1 MLSGKLHDCRE
12 FTIKSSSLGALC
24 PHNGG
29 SDMRQGIKAAIVC
42 AAALMIHSNAAAK
55 DAPVELAKCTSNLGT
70 IAVVEG
76 DTQGWLKYNLGSPR
90 ELLAAMAIESGCFTP
105 HNAGSGAPATY
116 LMNVIA
122 GDAEEVDKGMEMAK
136 SAAFEG
142 LVRSGAASQ
151 VLGRVPFAG
160 AMLGAFGGLG
170 GKKKTV
176 AAGIRVISPANG
188 MTLVSGSGT
197 VKKST
202 LTFAGMGGGWNQGAV
217 NSGYS
222 GSKDGQMLAEAFMM
236 AFNAVAAQQS
246 TLAAIPAA
254 AAPVAAA
261 VSATVAVDTK
271 MLSTPAAGAASLR
284 ALRAGTA
291 LTPTGKRE
299 GLFVEVS
306 DSFGTKGWVSV
317 ENLK

>member
-1 MLSGKLHDCRE
+1 
-12 FTIKSSSLGALC
+12 
-24 PHNGG
+24 
-29 SDMRQGIKAAIVC
+29 MRQGYKVAIV
-42 AAALMIHSNAAAK
+42 ATVALVMSSSAVAK
-55 DAPVELAKCTSNLGT
+55 DAPIELAKCTSNLGT

-90 ELLAAMAIESGCFTP
+90 ELLAAMALESGCFTP
-105 HNAGSGAPATY
+105 HSAGSGVPATY

-142 LVRSGAASQ
+142 LVRSGAAVQ
-151 VLGRVPFAG
+151 VLSRVPFAG

-202 LTFAGMGGGWNQGAV
+202 LTFAGIGGGWSQGA
-217 NSGYS
+217 NASGYS
-222 GSKDGQMLAEAFMM
+222 GSKDGKMLAEAFMR

-246 TLAAIPAA
+246 TLSSLPLATPAA
-254 AAPVAAA
+254 AAA
-261 VSATVAVDTK
+261 SAMVAVDTK
-271 MLSTPAAGAASLR
+271 MLASPAAGAASLR

-291 LTPTGKRE
+291 LMPTGKRE
-299 GLFVEVS
+299 GLFVEVT
-306 DSFGTKGWVSV
+306 DNFGTKGWISV

>member
-1 MLSGKLHDCRE
+1 
-12 FTIKSSSLGALC
+12 
-24 PHNGG
+24 
-29 SDMRQGIKAAIVC
+29 
-42 AAALMIHSNAAAK
+42 
-55 DAPVELAKCTSNLGT
+55 
-70 IAVVEG
+70 
-76 DTQGWLKYNLGSPR
+76 
-90 ELLAAMAIESGCFTP
+90 
-105 HNAGSGAPATY
+105 
-116 LMNVIA
+116 MNVIA

-142 LVRSGAASQ
+142 LVRSGAAVQ
-151 VLGRVPFAG
+151 VLSRVPFAG

-202 LTFAGMGGGWNQGAV
+202 LTFAGIGGGWSQGA
-217 NSGYS
+217 NASGYS
-222 GSKDGQMLAEAFMM
+222 GSKDGKMLAEAFMM

-246 TLAAIPAA
+246 TLSSLPLATPAA
-254 AAPVAAA
+254 AAA
-261 VSATVAVDTK
+261 SAMVAVDTK
-271 MLSTPAAGAASLR
+271 MLASPAAGAASLR

-291 LTPTGKRE
+291 LMPTGKRE
-299 GLFVEVS
+299 GLFVEVT
-306 DSFGTKGWVSV
+306 DNFGTKGWISV

>member
-1 MLSGKLHDCRE
+1 
-12 FTIKSSSLGALC
+12 
-24 PHNGG
+24 
-29 SDMRQGIKAAIVC
+29 MRQGYKVAIV
-42 AAALMIHSNAAAK
+42 ATVALVMSSSAVAK
-55 DAPVELAKCTSNLGT
+55 DAPIELAKCTSNLGT

-90 ELLAAMAIESGCFTP
+90 ELLAVMALESGCFTP
-105 HNAGSGAPATY
+105 HSAGSGAPATY

-142 LVRSGAASQ
+142 LVRSGAAVQ
-151 VLGRVPFAG
+151 VLSRVPFAG

-202 LTFAGMGGGWNQGAV
+202 LTFAGIGGGWSQGA
-217 NSGYS
+217 NASGYS
-222 GSKDGQMLAEAFMM
+222 GSKDGKMLAEAFMM

-246 TLAAIPAA
+246 TLSSLPLATPAA
-254 AAPVAAA
+254 AAA
-261 VSATVAVDTK
+261 SAMVAVDTK
-271 MLSTPAAGAASLR
+271 MLASPAAGAASLR

-291 LTPTGKRE
+291 LMPTGKRE
-299 GLFVEVS
+299 GLFVEVT
-306 DSFGTKGWVSV
+306 DNFGTKGWISV

>member
-1 MLSGKLHDCRE
+1 
-12 FTIKSSSLGALC
+12 
-24 PHNGG
+24 
-29 SDMRQGIKAAIVC
+29 MRQGYKVAIV
-42 AAALMIHSNAAAK
+42 ATVALVMSSSAVAK
-55 DAPVELAKCTSNLGT
+55 DAPIELAKCTSNLGT

-90 ELLAAMAIESGCFTP
+90 ELLAAMALESGCFTP
-105 HNAGSGAPATY
+105 HSAGSGAPATY

-142 LVRSGAASQ
+142 LVRSGAAVQ
-151 VLGRVPFAG
+151 VLSRVPFAG

-202 LTFAGMGGGWNQGAV
+202 LTFAGIGGGWSQGA
-217 NSGYS
+217 NASGYS
-222 GSKDGQMLAEAFMM
+222 GSKDGKMLAEAFMM

-246 TLAAIPAA
+246 TLSSLPLATPAA
-254 AAPVAAA
+254 AA
-261 VSATVAVDTK
+261 SAMVAVDTK
-271 MLSTPAAGAASLR
+271 MLASPAAGAASLR

-291 LTPTGKRE
+291 LMPTGKRE
-299 GLFVEVS
+299 GLFVEVT
-306 DSFGTKGWVSV
+306 DNFGTKGWISV

>member
-1 MLSGKLHDCRE
+1 MQTGMK
-12 FTIKSSSLGALC
+12 TVIAG
-24 PHNGG
+24 
-29 SDMRQGIKAAIVC
+29 
-42 AAALMIHSNAAAK
+42 AAALLISTSAVAK

-105 HNAGSGAPATY
+105 HSAGSGAPATY

-142 LVRSGAASQ
+142 LVRSGAAVQ
-151 VLGRVPFAG
+151 VLSKVPFAG

-188 MTLVSGSGT
+188 MALVSGSGT

-202 LTFAGMGGGWNQGAV
+202 LTFAGIGGGWSQGA
-217 NSGYS
+217 NASGYS
-222 GSKDGQMLAEAFMM
+222 GSKDGKMLAEAFMM

-246 TLAAIPAA
+246 TLASIPVAAAPAA
-254 AAPVAAA
+254 AAA
-261 VSATVAVDTK
+261 SAMVAVDTK
-271 MLSTPAAGAASLR
+271 MLATPAAGASSLR
-284 ALRAGTA
+284 VLRAGTT
-291 LTPTGKRE
+291 LTTTGKRE
-299 GLFVEVS
+299 GLFVEVA
-306 DSFGTKGWVSV
+306 DNFGTKGWVSV
-317 ENLK
+317 ESLK

>member
-1 MLSGKLHDCRE
+1 
-12 FTIKSSSLGALC
+12 
-24 PHNGG
+24 
-29 SDMRQGIKAAIVC
+29 MRQGYKVAIV
-42 AAALMIHSNAAAK
+42 ATVALVMSSSAVAK
-55 DAPVELAKCTSNLGT
+55 DAPIELAKCTSNLGT

-90 ELLAAMAIESGCFTP
+90 ELLAVMALESGCFTP
-105 HNAGSGAPATY
+105 HSAGSGAPATY

-122 GDAEEVDKGMEMAK
+122 GDAEEVDKGMELAK

-142 LVRSGAASQ
+142 LVRSGAAVQ
-151 VLGRVPFAG
+151 VLSRVPFAG
-160 AMLGAFGGLG
+160 AMLGAFGGIG

-202 LTFAGMGGGWNQGAV
+202 LTFAGLSGGWSQGA
-217 NSGYS
+217 NASGYN
-222 GSKDGQMLAEAFMM
+222 GSKDGKMLAEAFMM

-246 TLAAIPAA
+246 TLASM
-254 AAPVAAA
+254 PVAAPA
-261 VSATVAVDTK
+261 APAMASATVAIDAK
-271 MLSTPAAGAASLR
+271 MLASPLAGAASLR

-299 GLFVEVS
+299 GLFVEVT
-306 DSFGTKGWVSV
+306 DNFGTKGWISV

>member
-1 MLSGKLHDCRE
+1 
-12 FTIKSSSLGALC
+12 
-24 PHNGG
+24 
-29 SDMRQGIKAAIVC
+29 MRQGIKAVI
-42 AAALMIHSNAAAK
+42 AATAVVFINSSAVAK
-55 DAPVELAKCTSNLGT
+55 NAPVELAKCKSNLGT

-105 HNAGSGAPATY
+105 HSASSGEPATY
-116 LMNVIA
+116 LLNVIA

-176 AAGIRVISPANG
+176 AAGIRVINPANG
-188 MTLVSGSGT
+188 ATLVSGSGT

-202 LTFAGMGGGWNQGAV
+202 LTFAGIGGGWGQGAAA
-217 NSGYS
+217 SGYS

-246 TLAAIPAA
+246 TLASLPGATPAA
-254 AAPVAAA
+254 QPLSA
-261 VSATVAVDTK
+261 VVAVDTT
-271 MLSTPAAGAASLR
+271 MLAAPGTGAASLR

-299 GLFVEVS
+299 GLFVEVA

>member
-1 MLSGKLHDCRE
+1 
-12 FTIKSSSLGALC
+12 
-24 PHNGG
+24 
-29 SDMRQGIKAAIVC
+29 MRQGYKVAIV
-42 AAALMIHSNAAAK
+42 ATVALVMSSSAVAK
-55 DAPVELAKCTSNLGT
+55 DAPIELAKCTSNLGT

-90 ELLAAMAIESGCFTP
+90 ELLAAMALESGCFTP
-105 HNAGSGAPATY
+105 HSAGSGAPATY

-142 LVRSGAASQ
+142 LVRSGAAVQ
-151 VLGRVPFAG
+151 VLSRVPFAG

-202 LTFAGMGGGWNQGAV
+202 LTFAGIGGGWSQGA
-217 NSGYS
+217 NASGYS
-222 GSKDGQMLAEAFMM
+222 GSKDGKMLAEAFMM

-246 TLAAIPAA
+246 TLSLLPLATPAA
-254 AAPVAAA
+254 AAA
-261 VSATVAVDTK
+261 SAMVAVDTK
-271 MLSTPAAGAASLR
+271 MLASPAAGAASLR

-291 LTPTGKRE
+291 LMPTGKRE
-299 GLFVEVS
+299 GLFVEVT
-306 DSFGTKGWVSV
+306 DNFGTKGWISV

>member
-1 MLSGKLHDCRE
+1 
-12 FTIKSSSLGALC
+12 
-24 PHNGG
+24 
-29 SDMRQGIKAAIVC
+29 MRQRTQSAIAVT
-42 AAALMIHSNAAAK
+42 AALLITSSALAK
-55 DAPVELAKCTSNLGT
+55 DAPVELAKCTTNMGT

-105 HNAGSGAPATY
+105 HSAGSGAPATY
-116 LMNVIA
+116 LLNVIA

-176 AAGIRVISPANG
+176 AAGIRVINPANG
-188 MTLVSGSGT
+188 ATLVSGSGT

-202 LTFAGMGGGWNQGAV
+202 LTFAGIGGGWGQGAA

-222 GSKDGQMLAEAFMM
+222 GSKDGKMLAEAFMM

-246 TLAAIPAA
+246 TLASIPVATAPAA
-254 AAPVAAA
+254 VAA
-261 VSATVAVDTK
+261 SATVAVDTK
-271 MLSTPAAGAASLR
+271 MLATPAAGAASLR
-284 ALRAGTA
+284 ALRAGTT
-291 LTPTGKRE
+291 LTSTGKRE
-299 GLFVEVS
+299 GLFVEVA
-306 DSFGTKGWVSV
+306 DNFGTKGWVSV
-317 ENLK
+317 ESLK

>member
-1 MLSGKLHDCRE
+1 
-12 FTIKSSSLGALC
+12 
-24 PHNGG
+24 
-29 SDMRQGIKAAIVC
+29 MRQGTKSAIAVT
-42 AAALMIHSNAAAK
+42 AALLISSSAAAK

-105 HNAGSGAPATY
+105 HSAGSGTPATY

-142 LVRSGAASQ
+142 LLRSGAASQ

-176 AAGIRVISPANG
+176 AAGIRVINPANG
-188 MTLVSGSGT
+188 TTLVSGSGT

-202 LTFAGMGGGWNQGAV
+202 LTFAGIGGGWGQGAAT
-217 NSGYS
+217 SGYAS
-222 GSKDGQMLAEAFMM
+222 SKDGKMLAEAFMM

-246 TLAAIPAA
+246 TLASI
-254 AAPVAAA
+254 PVAAPAAVA
-261 VSATVAVDTK
+261 VSAVVAVDTK
-271 MLSTPAAGAASLR
+271 MLAAPAANAASLR

-291 LTPTGKRE
+291 LTQTGKRD
-299 GLFVEVS
+299 GLFVEVA